1 MKQGEK
7 IHYSNRILETNS
19 LIEKFE
25 KPISITLKY
34 NYFTCMKASGYTEL
48 VQYGDRMSSVWI
60 CYANSNWF
68 KGKIK
73 EGDIFWVEGK
83 KPPKVEELDELFGYK
98 ESANAIVVDVLET
111 DHSIKITLER
121 NENEQE

>member
-7 IHYSNRILETNS
+7 IYYSKRVKEQNS

-25 KPISITLKY
+25 KPKDITLKY
-34 NYFTCMKASGYTEL
+34 NYFTCMKASGYAEL
-48 VQYGDRMSSVWI
+48 VQYGERISSIWI

-68 KGKIK
+68 KGKIE

-83 KPPKVEELDELFGYK
+83 KPPHLSEMDELFGYK
-98 ESANAIVVDVLET
+98 ESANAIVVDVLEL

-121 NENEQE
+121 NENEQ